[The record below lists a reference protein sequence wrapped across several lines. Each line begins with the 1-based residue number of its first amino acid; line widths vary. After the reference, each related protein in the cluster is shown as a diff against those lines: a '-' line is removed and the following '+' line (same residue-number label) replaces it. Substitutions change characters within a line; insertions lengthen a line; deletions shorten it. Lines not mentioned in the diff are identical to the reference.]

1 MLTAE
6 TKCSLQSQNSHGKTK
21 MLTAKPKCSRQNQN
35 AHGKTKML
43 TSKPKCSRQNQTA
56 HRKTKKL
63 TAKPKAHGKTKQLT
77 AKPNSSRQNQK
88 THGIIISYS
97 ERLRKFVF
105 NIIVIILQ
113 HKYKDWWGRGRVRTL
128 RGKGVWLIAN
138 TCKYITLCNH

>member
-1 MLTAE
+1 MLTAKPKCSRQKQNAHCKAKIL
-6 TKCSLQSQNSHGKTK
+6 TAKPKCSLQNQNAHGKTK
-21 MLTAKPKCSRQNQN
+21 MLTVKPKCSRQNQN
-35 AHGKTKML
+35 AHGKTK
-43 TSKPKCSRQNQTA
+43 Q
-56 HRKTKKL
+56 L
-63 TAKPKAHGKTKQLT
+63 TAKPKSSRQNQKLT

-128 RGKGVWLIAN
+128 RGKGVWLIVN